1 MPPVI
6 RSVQLS
12 DAAELLAYIQDLA
25 AEPDIDILL
34 EPGEIDLT
42 LEQEE
47 EFLNNYLSADNSC
60 FLVAEWDGRL
70 VGSLSLDGGRFR
82 ALRHVVTLG
91 ISVRQDYRNRRVG
104 RALLGAAIAWCRE
117 SGIIRRIE
125 LQVMVGNERA
135 IRLYRQFGFQ
145 EEGRKRQA
153 VRRMGQP
160 RDTLMM
166 ALLLEEATPGAT

>member
-1 MPPVI
+1 MSLVMRPA
-6 RSVQLS
+6 QLS
-12 DAAELLAYIQDLA
+12 DAAELLGYIQELA

-34 EPGEIDLT
+34 EPGEVNLT

-47 EFLNNYLSADNSC
+47 EFLASYLNADNSL

-91 ISVRQDYRNRRVG
+91 ISVRRDYRNRGVG
-104 RALLGAAIAWCRE
+104 RALLAAGIAWCRQ

-125 LQVMVGNERA
+125 LQVVVGNERA

-145 EEGRKRQA
+145 VEGRKRQA
-153 VRRMGQP
+153 VCRLGQP

-166 ALLLEEATPGAT
+166 ALLLD